1 MPVVPEAICKP
12 VCSVSF
18 PQEAKVAC
26 PSLQANVLVS
36 RQKPKLAFFI
46 AFKKPIWL
54 AERLAS
60 ELLESSSQRGFSC
73 SFTEEASL
81 AFQIIL
87 HACKTCSRHMHVA
100 LQQPLLVLFVASL
113 LPKSH

>member
-36 RQKPKLAFFI
+36 RQKPKLAF
-46 AFKKPIWL
+46 
-54 AERLAS
+54 
-60 ELLESSSQRGFSC
+60 LLHSRSQSG
-73 SFTEEASL
+73 
-81 AFQIIL
+81 
-87 HACKTCSRHMHVA
+87 
-100 LQQPLLVLFVASL
+100 LL
-113 LPKSH
+113 KG